1 MDASKKDF
9 NPLKLMILVFVLL
22 SAFFLIFRETLTKAG
37 ADANVLIIANIIL
50 FLIGIFT
57 VRNGLKAVS
66 NPNPHVF
73 VRVFYTGFI
82 IRLFAC
88 AIAAFVYIYWTDG
101 KVNKVSL
108 FGSLGIYILYNI
120 IEVSSLQKALRNNKN
135 G

>member
-1 MDASKKDF
+1 MDAGKKGF
-9 NPLKLMILVFVLL
+9 NPVKLMILIFVLL

-37 ADANVLIIANIIL
+37 ADVNVLIVSNIIL

-57 VRNGLKAVS
+57 VRNALKAIS

-82 IRLFAC
+82 VRLFAC

-108 FGSLGIYILYNI
+108 FASLGIYILYNV

>member
-1 MDASKKDF
+1 MDATKKGF
-9 NPLKLMILVFVLL
+9 NPLKLMILIFVFL
-22 SAFFLIFRETLTKAG
+22 STFFLVFRATLAKAG
-37 ADANVLIIANIIL
+37 ADADVLIVANIIL

-57 VRNGLKAVS
+57 VRNGLKAIG

-82 IRLFAC
+82 VRLFAC
-88 AIAAFVYIYWTDG
+88 AIAAFVYIYLTDG

-108 FGSLGIYILYNI
+108 FASLGIYILYNV
-120 IEVSSLQKALRNNKN
+120 IEVSSLQKALRKNKN

>member
-1 MDASKKDF
+1 MDSSKKGF

-22 SAFFLIFRETLTKAG
+22 SAFFLVFREMLTKAG
-37 ADANVLIIANIIL
+37 ADANVLIVANIIL

-57 VRNGLKAVS
+57 VQNGLKAVS

-108 FGSLGIYILYNI
+108 FGSLGIYILYNV